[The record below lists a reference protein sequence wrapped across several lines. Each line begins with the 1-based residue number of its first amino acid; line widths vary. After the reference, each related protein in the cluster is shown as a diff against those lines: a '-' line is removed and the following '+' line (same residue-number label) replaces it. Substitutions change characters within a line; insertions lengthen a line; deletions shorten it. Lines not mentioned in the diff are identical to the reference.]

1 MYGNSFLDKL
11 DRKFGR
17 YALRNLMTIIVI
29 GTGIVWLLDTLV
41 NLRSGASILPWLY
54 FNKALILKGEVWR
67 VISFVFVPQ
76 AYSLFTLAVSLYFYW
91 VIGTALENTWGA
103 FKFDLFY
110 LVGLIG
116 AIVSGFITGYATV
129 EYLHLSLFLAFAL
142 LYPDQQLLLFFFL
155 PIKVKWLAIIDLVG
169 LVLLFI
175 FISWVER
182 IALLVALF
190 NVALFFCVSWFRS
203 FRVWNKRRKWKRD
216 ATPPKNKDNNYPFDL

>member
-17 YALRNLMTIIVI
+17 YALKNLMTVIVI
-29 GTGIVWLLDTLV
+29 GTGIVWLLSMLV
-41 NLRSGASILPWLY
+41 YSRTGVNIAAWLY
-54 FNKALILKGEVWR
+54 FDKAAILKGEVWR
-67 VISFVFVPQ
+67 VISFVFVPET
-76 AYSLFTLAVSLYFYW
+76 YNPFTFALSLYFYW
-91 VIGTALENTWGA
+91 LIGNSLENTWGS

-110 LVGLIG
+110 LCGVVG

-129 EYLHLSLFLAFAL
+129 DYLHLSLFLAFAL
-142 LYPDQQLLLFFFL
+142 LYPDHQLLLFFFL

-175 FISWVER
+175 FSPWVER

-190 NVALFFCVSWFRS
+190 NVALFFFATWLRS
-203 FRVWNKRRKWKRD
+203 FRVWNRRRKWKKD
-216 ATPPKNKDNNYPFDL
+216 ATPPKNKDNDYPFDL

>member
-17 YALRNLMTIIVI
+17 YALKNLMTLIVI
-29 GTGIVWLLDTLV
+29 GTGIVWLLSMLV
-41 NLRSGASILPWLY
+41 YSRTGVNIAAWLY
-54 FNKALILKGEVWR
+54 FDKAAILKGEVWR
-67 VISFVFVPQ
+67 VISFVFVPET
-76 AYSLFTLAVSLYFYW
+76 YNPFTFALSLYFYW
-91 VIGTALENTWGA
+91 LIGNSLENTWGS

-110 LVGLIG
+110 LCGVVG

-129 EYLHLSLFLAFAL
+129 DYLHLSLFLAFAL
-142 LYPDQQLLLFFFL
+142 LYPDHQLLIFFFL

-175 FISWVER
+175 FSPWVER

-190 NVALFFCVSWFRS
+190 NVALFFFATWLRS
-203 FRVWNKRRKWKRD
+203 FRVWNRRRKWKRD
-216 ATPPKNKDNNYPFDL
+216 ATPPKNKDNDYPFDL

>member
-17 YALRNLMTIIVI
+17 YALKNLMTVIVI
-29 GTGIVWLLDTLV
+29 GTGIVWLLSMLV
-41 NLRSGASILPWLY
+41 YSRTGVNIAAWLY
-54 FNKALILKGEVWR
+54 FDKAAILKGEVWR
-67 VISFVFVPQ
+67 VISFVFVPET
-76 AYSLFTLAVSLYFYW
+76 YNPFTFALSLYFYW
-91 VIGTALENTWGA
+91 LIGNSLENTWGS

-110 LVGLIG
+110 LCGVVG

-129 EYLHLSLFLAFAL
+129 DYLHLSLFLAFAL
-142 LYPDQQLLLFFFL
+142 LYPDHQLLIFFFL

-175 FISWVER
+175 FSPWVER

-190 NVALFFCVSWFRS
+190 NVALFFFATWLRS
-203 FRVWNKRRKWKRD
+203 FRVWNRRRKWKKD
-216 ATPPKNKDNNYPFDL
+216 ATPPKNKDNDYPFDL